1 MTLSEGQGLSKGT
14 GMQVC
19 RTDPKNDCGSK
30 SYTSFLEFPQDNRK
44 AGTTLSATYEMGLR
58 RKTFDSVQKLPP
70 KKVLELV
77 WT

>member
-1 MTLSEGQGLSKGT
+1 MIFSEGQGLSKGT

-19 RTDPKNDCGSK
+19 RTDPKNNCGSK
-30 SYTSFLEFPQDNRK
+30 SHTSFLEFPQDNWK
-44 AGTTLSATYEMGLR
+44 AITTISTTYEMGLR

-70 KKVLELV
+70 KKDLELV